1 MRKLPAIIRYEFKLM
16 AANKAFVILTI
27 LGPFLILAVTV
38 LPGLLSMNPKA
49 LSGGEPIAIAAS
61 SGSGVVGESAAL
73 ASAFETAL
81 AAQGRGVEAVSLDEA
96 SIADAKKRV
105 GSGKLAALVVLPVGW
120 EDSGATL
127 FTKTGTDAMLYGL
140 VERVV
145 DAFARESRIARSG
158 IDPDVARA
166 LLNGVT
172 LSIVKLSAGD
182 REEAG
187 GEGAFV
193 QTLFTAMSFVMLV
206 YMTTLLYGQ
215 MIGRSVV
222 MEKTSKTVEIM
233 LSSVSPRELM
243 FGKILG
249 LGLAGLLQ
257 YGVWVSLALV
267 LSKLLLPLLGMAAPS
282 AIAPGNLA
290 WLVLFFVLAFFLY
303 ASLYAALG
311 AAAEDE
317 QHLGQLAWPVLV
329 FLIIPLVMISSFVS
343 NPGSPLSV
351 ALSLFPMTS
360 PIVMLIRVLIA
371 TPPLW
376 QLATCIGLLVVSVYG
391 AAAAAAKIFRVGIL
405 MGGKRSTLGEMI
417 KWLRVR

>member
-27 LGPFLILAVTV
+27 LGPFLILAITV

-61 SGSGVVGESAAL
+61 SGAGAQGEAAALYAAFESAM
-73 ASAFETAL
+73 SS
-81 AAQGRGVEAVSLDEA
+81 QGRGVEPLPLDDEA
-96 SIADAKKRV
+96 IADAKRRV
-105 GSGKLAALVVLPVGW
+105 GSGKLAALVVMPAGW
-120 EDSGATL
+120 ADSGATL
-127 FTKTGTDAMLYGL
+127 YTKTGTDAMLYGT

-158 IDPDVARA
+158 VDPDLARS
-166 LLNGVT
+166 LVRSVD

-222 MEKTSKTVEIM
+222 TEKTSKTVEIM

-267 LSKLLLPLLGMAAPS
+267 LSKLLMPLLGMAAPS

-290 WLVLFFVLAFFLY
+290 WLVVFFVLAFFLY

-329 FLIIPLVMISSFVS
+329 FLIVPLVMISSFVS
-343 NPGSPLSV
+343 NPDSPLSV
-351 ALSLFPMTS
+351 GLSLFPMTS

-371 TPPLW
+371 TPPAW
-376 QLATCIGLLVVSVYG
+376 QLTTCIGVLVVSVYG

-405 MGGKRSTLGEMI
+405 MGGKRASFGEMV

>member
-1 MRKLPAIIRYEFKLM
+1 M

-49 LSGGEPIAIAAS
+49 LSGGEPIAVSGGDPGVLAALEGAS
-61 SGSGVVGESAAL
+61 S
-73 ASAFETAL
+73 F
-81 AAQGRGVEAVSLDEA
+81 QGRSVVTIGQDER
-96 SIADAKKRV
+96 SIADARKLV
-105 GSGKLAALVVLPVGW
+105 LSGKLAALVMLPHGW
-120 EDSGATL
+120 EDSGASL
-127 FTKTGTDAMLYGL
+127 YTKTGTDAVLYGA
-140 VERVV
+140 VEHVV
-145 DAFARESRIARSG
+145 DARARESRIARSG
-158 IDPDVARA
+158 VDPALARELA
-166 LLNGVT
+166 RRVE
-172 LSIVKLSAGD
+172 LSVVKIGSGD
-182 REEAG
+182 TEEES
-187 GEGAFV
+187 GEADFI

-222 MEKTSKTVEIM
+222 TEKTSKTVEIM

-267 LSKLLLPLLGMAAPS
+267 LTKVAAPLIG
-282 AIAPGNLA
+282 IAPPPAISPANLG
-290 WLVLFFVLAFFLY
+290 WLVTFFVLAFFLY

-317 QHLGQLAWPVLV
+317 THLGQLAWPVLI
-329 FLIIPLVMISSFVS
+329 FLIVPLVMISSFVS

-371 TPPLW
+371 PPPFW
-376 QLATCIGLLVVSVYG
+376 QIALCLGLLVASVYL

-405 MGGKRSTLGEMI
+405 MGGKRATLREMVRWI
-417 KWLRVR
+417 RVK

>member
-1 MRKLPAIIRYEFKLM
+1 MSRLKAIIRHEFRLM
-16 AANKAFVILTI
+16 AANKTFVVLTI

-49 LSGGEPIAIAAS
+49 LSGGEPIAV
-61 SGSGVVGESAAL
+61 SGADAGL
-73 ASAFETAL
+73 ASALGSASAF
-81 AAQGRGVEAVSLDEA
+81 QGRSIQITGTDERSL
-96 SIADAKKRV
+96 ADARKLV
-105 GSGKLAALVVLPVGW
+105 LSGKLAALVLLPPGW
-120 EDSGATL
+120 ENTGASL
-127 FTKTGTDAMLYGL
+127 YTKTGTDAALYGAIGG
-140 VERVV
+140 VV
-145 DAFARESRIARSG
+145 DSHAREVRIQRSG
-158 IDPDVARA
+158 VDPVLAGELTRRI
-166 LLNGVT
+166 GV
-172 LSIVKLSAGD
+172 SIIKLGSGD
-182 REEAG
+182 TEEAG
-187 GEGAFV
+187 GEADFV

-222 MEKTSKTVEIM
+222 TEKTSKTVEIM

-257 YGVWVSLALV
+257 YGVWVALALV
-267 LSKLLLPLLGMAAPS
+267 LSKAVLPLLGMAAPP
-282 AIAPGNLA
+282 AVAPGNLA
-290 WLVLFFVLAFFLY
+290 WLVVFFVLAFFLY

-317 QHLGQLAWPVLV
+317 QHLGQLAWPVLM

-351 ALSLFPMTS
+351 ILSLFPMTS

-371 TPPLW
+371 PPPFW
-376 QLATCIGLLVVSVYG
+376 QLALCIGLLVISVYG
-391 AAAAAAKIFRVGIL
+391 AAAAAARIFRVGIL
-405 MGGKRSTLGEMI
+405 MGGKRATLREML
-417 KWLRVR
+417 KWLRVH